1 MFLMAAAGGGCH
13 PSMEPPNPDAATMG
27 WLQAADKGSP
37 AIDIGLHQ
45 KQWVFMK
52 GASWCG
58 KPVRQQIVVSGRE
71 SRDSAA
77 GWPCLVWPEAAMKL
91 LVVEDDLPL
100 QSALQRLLGQWGY
113 ASELAGTGAEALA
126 WLEREL
132 FDLVLLDLGLDRS
145 RLARR
150 ICCLLKICRSS
161 ICWSCWR
168 M

>member
-1 MFLMAAAGGGCH
+1 
-13 PSMEPPNPDAATMG
+13 
-27 WLQAADKGSP
+27 
-37 AIDIGLHQ
+37 
-45 KQWVFMK
+45 
-52 GASWCG
+52 
-58 KPVRQQIVVSGRE
+58 
-71 SRDSAA
+71 
-77 GWPCLVWPEAAMKL
+77 MKL
-91 LVVEDDLPL
+91 LVIEDDD
-100 QSALQRLLGQWGY
+100 ALRGALLRLLGQWGY
-113 ASELAGTGAEALA
+113 ATEAASTASDALA

>member
-1 MFLMAAAGGGCH
+1 
-13 PSMEPPNPDAATMG
+13 
-27 WLQAADKGSP
+27 
-37 AIDIGLHQ
+37 
-45 KQWVFMK
+45 
-52 GASWCG
+52 
-58 KPVRQQIVVSGRE
+58 
-71 SRDSAA
+71 
-77 GWPCLVWPEAAMKL
+77 MKL